1 MALSIPRT
9 MREEHEE
16 LHHEL
21 KKVTRMRGAVGKTAQ
36 HVAEVLHPHFEKEN
50 ELALPIV
57 SIMRQLAE
65 GKSSKDYSKAAQL
78 FDRFEPEYRSMLG
91 EHVEIVA
98 ALEELEEEA
107 WKAKNMK
114 ALQFARKLK
123 AHAKAEEDLTYPA
136 ILIAGKLLKQL

>member
-1 MALSIPRT
+1 
-9 MREEHEE
+9 
-16 LHHEL
+16 
-21 KKVTRMRGAVGKTAQ
+21 MRGAVGKAAQ

-57 SIMRQLAE
+57 GIMRELAE
-65 GKSSKDYSKAAQL
+65 GKSSRDYSKAAQL
-78 FDRFEPEYRSMLG
+78 FDRFEPEYQDMLG
-91 EHVEIVA
+91 EHIEILA

-136 ILIAGKLLKQL
+136 ILIAGKLLKQQ